1 MCRSSAAMDQ
11 EEFDTFVTRG
21 LALWLEIISD
31 WVTHAADLHII
42 FYEVISACNIPILV
56 NNNAIM
62 QNLRAN
68 TMEEMRQLLQH
79 LSLPGDEARL
89 ACIQRSLQPRQPRLG
104 GDGDP
109 YTRD

>member
-1 MCRSSAAMDQ
+1 MDQ
-11 EEFDTFVTRG
+11 VEFDIFVTRG

-42 FYEVISACNIPILV
+42 FYEVIRSRNIGKQLTT
-56 NNNAIM
+56 IM

-68 TMEEMRQLLQH
+68 TMDEMRQLLQH
-79 LSLPGDEARL
+79 LSLPGDEARR
-89 ACIQRSLQPRQPRLG
+89 ACIQSSLQPRQPRLD

>member
-1 MCRSSAAMDQ
+1 MDQ
-11 EEFDTFVTRG
+11 AEFDTFVTRG

-42 FYEVISACNIPILV
+42 FYEVISACNIPTLA
-56 NNNAIM
+56 NNNAILK
-62 QNLRAN
+62 NLRAN
-68 TMEEMRQLLQH
+68 TMDEMRQLLQH

-89 ACIQRSLQPRQPRLG
+89 ACIQSSLQPRQPRLG

>member
-1 MCRSSAAMDQ
+1 MDQ
-11 EEFDTFVTRG
+11 EEFDIFVTRG
-21 LALWLEIISD
+21 LALWLEIITD
-31 WVTHAADLHII
+31 WVTHAADLYII
-42 FYEVISACNIPILV
+42 FYEVISACNIPTLE
-56 NNNAIM
+56 NKTTDKIM

-89 ACIQRSLQPRQPRLG
+89 ACIQSSLQPRQPPLG